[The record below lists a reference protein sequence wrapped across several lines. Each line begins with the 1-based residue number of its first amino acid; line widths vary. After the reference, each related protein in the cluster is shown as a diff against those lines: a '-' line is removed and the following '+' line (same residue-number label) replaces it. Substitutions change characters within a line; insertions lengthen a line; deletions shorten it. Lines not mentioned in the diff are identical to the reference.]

1 MKSILKLEN
10 VSYRYQDA
18 KEDEFVLKNINFE
31 FEQGKIYAIKGKSGS
46 GKTTLLSL
54 ISGLEKCNKGTI
66 LYEGKDLS
74 KMDLDRYRSKEIG
87 IVFQSYNLLS
97 HLTAEENIIL
107 SMDINHTKNKNA
119 SFYLEK
125 VGLPSSYGN
134 RKILKLSGGEQQRVA
149 IARSIVNGPKLLICD
164 EPTGNLDEVTSMEI
178 MKVLDEI
185 NKMGTTIIMVTHD
198 TEIVQRM
205 QKKVILLDSG
215 RILRIYEKGTYN
227 HEDIKN
233 TK

>member
-87 IVFQSYNLLS
+87 IVFQSYNLLP

-149 IARSIVNGPKLLICD
+149 IARSLSYNPKMIIAD
-164 EPTGNLDEVTSMEI
+164 EPTGNLDRETE
-178 MKVLDEI
+178 DEI
-185 NKMGTTIIMVTHD
+185 LNIFKNLAQKENKCIIIVTHSKNVCGQAD
-198 TEIVQRM
+198 IVYEL
-205 QKKVILLDSG
+205 KKSS
-215 RILRIYEKGTYN
+215 
-227 HEDIKN
+227 
-233 TK
+233 